1 MKIPET
7 PPSLDS
13 FLRQLQKEP
22 DKAIKI
28 LAAADSSIVDGH
40 YPHWDKF
47 RYRKPIGDLT
57 IEEWWLAIKFRRR
70 SLYKELPLL
79 DKNGVPFVYL
89 LTDPSPEVLHRI
101 DLGSGG
107 LIQMPDQIT
116 NPDTRDRYYIGALI
130 DEAITS
136 SQLEG
141 AATTRLIAKE
151 MIRTGRTP
159 RDKSERMILNN
170 YHAMKEI
177 GKLKNEKLTKELIF
191 HIHKIVTEAT
201 LDDPT
206 AAGRFRR
213 SNENVRV
220 EDLYGAIFHNP
231 PLASELE
238 TRIQKM
244 CRFANGE
251 IPKDFI
257 HPAVRSIIL
266 HFWLAYDH
274 PFVDGNGRTAR
285 ALFYWS
291 MLRYNYWLFEFVS
304 ISQIIRKAP
313 VRYGR
318 SFLYTETDD
327 NDLTYFIRYHLQIIE
342 KSIDEL
348 HDYIQ
353 RKTRQIQKI
362 ETKLRGIE
370 ILNHRQ
376 RALIGHALRHP
387 QQRYT
392 IESHKNSNN
401 VVYETARSDLLN
413 LRDRGLLKAMKIGK
427 EWSFTAVDNLED
439 CLAALASS

>member
-1 MKIPET
+1 MRIPER
-7 PPSLDS
+7 PPSFES
-13 FLRQLQKEP
+13 FKKQLREDP
-22 DKAIKI
+22 ERAIKI
-28 LAAADSSIVDGH
+28 LSASDSPIVDGH
-40 YPHWDKF
+40 YSHWENF
-47 RYRKPIGDLT
+47 RYRKPIGGLK
-57 IEEWWLAIKFRRR
+57 IEEWWQAIKYRRR
-70 SLYKELPLL
+70 LLYKQLPFL
-79 DKNGVPFVYL
+79 DKNGGPFVYL

-101 DLGSGG
+101 DLSSGG

-116 NPDTRDRYYIGALI
+116 NPDTRDRYYIGSLI

-159 RDKSERMILNN
+159 RDRSERMILNN

-191 HIHKIVTEAT
+191 HIHQIVTEDT

-213 SNENVRV
+213 ANENVRV
-220 EDLYGAIFHNP
+220 EDMYGAIFHNP

-238 TRIQKM
+238 SRIQKM

-251 IPKDFI
+251 IPNDFI

-304 ISQIIRKAP
+304 ISQIIHKAP
-313 VRYGR
+313 IRYGK

-348 HDYIQ
+348 HDYIK

-362 ETKLRGIE
+362 ETKLKGIE

-392 IESHKNSNN
+392 VESHRISNN

-413 LRDRGLLKAMKIGK
+413 LRDRGLLKAVKIGK
-427 EWSFTAVDNLED
+427 EWSFTAVNNLEE